1 MNRKF
6 VSALDA
12 KTGLVTKNFISIPV
26 ILNNS
31 VRGGI
36 IVTNK
41 IRVRDDSHQH
51 SRGCLH
57 QNYTAS
63 LSDSF
68 GPFDEFLLDFIAT
81 NARLVWKHALL
92 GMKKRSSFSR
102 ISLCSEARIAKLYID
117 CSLQQLVDKA
127 CRELNADLITVFAYN
142 KHEKQLVSVIANR
155 STGHH
160 LSNETR
166 LAGRSYDTGKVI
178 NIHDTASFA
187 KWNTEIKLVGFQT
200 NSVLC
205 VPILDSGDKAVGVMR
220 AINKNNASFFSTE
233 DEVIMSK
240 FCREIY
246 TLLQDSDFSSE
257 NKEYCHATFVAK
269 IFARLSVSETMSC
282 MADEIRNILMD
293 SVVCDYV
300 GLYTLSSS
308 NCDGVTLDHLICQ
321 NSKYSTFDSS
331 NENSRKIIHSQNIPC
346 EILDAIKLGAIREYN
361 GENNF
366 EYHQNNSFD
375 SFIPGMSIRNA
386 LIYPINNNGTKQRI
400 LNNVNLIDK
409 DDDDD
414 ITARSVVVI
423 VRSNHRVKGF
433 STAVRDTIDIFMA
446 ALRIITSGVIKKEQE
461 NILIKKLK
469 NGNII
474 KKNMLDALWDHAILL
489 DNGGHFLAWNQ
500 DPSTLLGPLLSPL
513 ICSNGLTCD
522 ATKRTISDCSTG
534 QHFSKFFTSK
544 NCPDLFS
551 DLTDVCDLSIGESVA
566 CVRESSIF
574 LSSVYPSG
582 VTIDYQLH
590 LVEATS
596 TDEETRY
603 GEKLSASNIALVIKV
618 RNDSNNND
626 MDQSQPGRVRL
637 KRLLSSNA
645 LSLIQP
651 ENNDAKK
658 LVESANLMLKSI
670 EMHHLLPISEQQKL
684 REVTTSLNLLVYPE
698 QRPSVSHKSHRR
710 ESNSIRCQ
718 LVDESIQTP
727 GNIFDWD
734 FNVLEIMNK
743 NVLLNVI
750 GHVLESLDVLDNI
763 GINRECLANYIRD
776 VCEKYHENPFHNF
789 HHATSVT
796 HFSYMLIRS
805 TGASRY
811 LSKEQ
816 LFGVVISAVVHDV
829 DHPGNTN
836 MFEINSQSNLALLYN
851 DQSVLEN
858 HHCSTAFQLMRG
870 KSTNI
875 LNGLTKTTSSDVRK
889 IIISCV
895 LATDMS
901 VHFQLVE
908 ETKKILTAGVGA
920 FNEVQNQLFLCKLL
934 VHSGDLSNPVRPF
947 HITQAW
953 ARKISAEFNA
963 QVVLE
968 QSLKMPVLNFMITS
982 DDKALCKN
990 EIGFASFVVAPMWRS
1005 LSSLFPA
1012 LNPLVQQL
1020 DSNLLCWKQ
1029 LLDSIMKDEAVVV

>member
-1 MNRKF
+1 M
-6 VSALDA
+6 SALDA
-12 KTGLVTKNFISIPV
+12 RTGLVTKNFISIPV
-26 ILNNS
+26 ILDNS

-51 SRGCLH
+51 SRGYLH
-57 QNYTAS
+57 QNDTAS
-63 LSDSF
+63 LSNSF
-68 GPFDEFLLDFIAT
+68 GPTDEFLLDFIAT

-92 GMKKRSSFSR
+92 GVKKKSSFSR
-102 ISLCSEARIAKLYID
+102 ISLCREARIAKLYID
-117 CSLQQLVDKA
+117 CSLQQLVDKV
-127 CRELNADLITVFAYN
+127 CRELNADLISVFAYN
-142 KHEKQLVSVIANR
+142 KREKQLVSVIANR
-155 STGHH
+155 STADH
-160 LSNETR
+160 LSNEMR
-166 LAGRSYDTGKVI
+166 LAGRSYHTGKVI
-178 NIHDTASFA
+178 NVHDTASFERR
-187 KWNTEIKLVGFQT
+187 NPVINFVGFQT
-200 NSVLC
+200 NSLLC
-205 VPILDSGDKAVGVMR
+205 VPILDCTDKAVGVMR
-220 AINKNNASFFSTE
+220 AINKNNASHFSTE
-233 DEVIMSK
+233 DEVIMSQ

-246 TLLQDSDFSSE
+246 TLLQDSDFSCE
-257 NKEYCHATFVAK
+257 NMEYCHASFVAK

-282 MADEIRNILMD
+282 MADEIKNILMD

-300 GLYTLSSS
+300 GLYTLTSS
-308 NCDGVTLDHLICQ
+308 NGDGGTLDHLICQ
-321 NSKYSTFDSS
+321 NSMYSTSTN
-331 NENSRKIIHSQNIPC
+331 NENLRRITHSQNIPC
-346 EILDAIKLGAIREYN
+346 EILDAIKSGAIREYN
-361 GENNF
+361 GENNI
-366 EYHQNNSFD
+366 EYQNNNLFET
-375 SFIPGMSIRNA
+375 FIPGISIRNA
-386 LIYPINNNGTKQRI
+386 LIYPINNNGLKQEI
-400 LNNVNLIDK
+400 INDDINSIDK
-409 DDDDD
+409 EDDDN
-414 ITARSVVVI
+414 IAARSVVVI
-423 VRSNHRVKGF
+423 VRSDQRVSGF
-433 STAVRDTIDIFMA
+433 STAVRETIDIFMA
-446 ALRIITSGVIKKEQE
+446 ALRIIIYGIIKKEQQ
-461 NILIKKLK
+461 NMSIKKLK
-469 NGNII
+469 VDNII
-474 KKNMLDALWDHAILL
+474 KKDILDALWDHAILL
-489 DNGGHFLAWNQ
+489 DHRGHFLAWNQ

-522 ATKRTISDCSTG
+522 VTKRTTSDCSTG

-544 NCPDLFS
+544 NCPELFS
-551 DLTDVCDLSIGESVA
+551 DLTDVCDLNIGESVA

-590 LVEATS
+590 SVEAIS
-596 TDEETRY
+596 TDEETRNS
-603 GEKLSASNIALVIKV
+603 EKLNASNIALVIKV
-618 RNDSNNND
+618 KNDDSNSTD
-626 MDQSQPGRVRL
+626 MDQSQSGRVRL

-670 EMHHLLPISEQQKL
+670 EMHHLLPMNEQQKL

-698 QRPSVSHKSHRR
+698 QRPSLSHKSHRR
-710 ESNSIRCQ
+710 ESNSLRYQ
-718 LVDESIQTP
+718 LVDENINTP

-750 GHVLESLDVLDNI
+750 GHVLESLDVLDKL

-776 VCEKYHENPFHNF
+776 VCEKYHDNPFHNF

-811 LSKEQ
+811 LSNEQ
-816 LFGVVISAVVHDV
+816 LFGVIVSAVVHDV

-875 LNGLTKTTSSDVRK
+875 LNGLTKTASSDVRK
-889 IIISCV
+889 TIISCV

-1020 DSNLLCWKQ
+1020 DSNLLSWKQ